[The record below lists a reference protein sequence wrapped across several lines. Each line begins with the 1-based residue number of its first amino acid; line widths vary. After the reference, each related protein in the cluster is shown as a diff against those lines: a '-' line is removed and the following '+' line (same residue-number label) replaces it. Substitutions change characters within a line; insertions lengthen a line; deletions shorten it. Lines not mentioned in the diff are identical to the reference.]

1 MSPAI
6 NQTNYL
12 RFLSQEPIKKQ
23 EYAPLLWNWHKHNF
37 PRDTDITEDQ
47 LRYWEHLPI
56 LPIVATLILTLTVF
70 LLLIFQR
77 NPSLVTGIVAAGLGT
92 IALYLFL
99 SSINDNRISYE

>member
-1 MSPAI
+1 MAVNNILQVSP
-6 NQTNYL
+6 L
-12 RFLSQEPIKKQ
+12 
-23 EYAPLLWNWHKHNF
+23 
-37 PRDTDITEDQ
+37 DIPFSLTVVCSFTDQ

-99 SSINDNRISYE
+99 SSINDNRLSYE